1 MFGGEEY
8 PENPDYDADDA
19 FLEHCSSKTRLS
31 LSRLDEHA
39 IDYDLIEQLLAHLDE
54 TEERAGPSNGGGA
67 FLVFLPGK
75 GEVERMVDRLKG
87 LKRFRDAIV
96 YRCIRM

>member
-1 MFGGEEY
+1 MSPPARLCGRGEISHASRRRRKRSSTKAQLIDSWGEDANSLFGGEEY

-54 TEERAGPSNGGGA
+54 TEERGT
-67 FLVFLPGK
+67 K
-75 GEVERMVDRLKG
+75 
-87 LKRFRDAIV
+87 
-96 YRCIRM
+96 